1 MKLNKFIK
9 WLVLIFMISF
19 KIFIRYFTLW
29 GFLLF
34 GLYYIGFLKQY
45 QESILYTLILIS
57 ISGLIITYI
66 NPKKIVIPYFNI
78 VLNGKL
84 LQFLDILG
92 HHLPLILFLI
102 TYDTKIK
109 SDNLLFLLTIFTIYL
124 CLINPFRTYQ
134 FNCLN

>member
-45 QESILYTLILIS
+45 QESILCTLILIS

-66 NPKKIVIPYFNI
+66 NPKKIVIPYLNI
-78 VLNGKL
+78 VLRGKL